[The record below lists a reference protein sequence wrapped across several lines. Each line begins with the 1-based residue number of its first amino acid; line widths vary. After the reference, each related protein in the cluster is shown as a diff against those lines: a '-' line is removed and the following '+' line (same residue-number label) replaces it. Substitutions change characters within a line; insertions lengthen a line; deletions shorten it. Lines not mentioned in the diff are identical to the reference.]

1 MFLVETENKVSD
13 FRKITCAVH
22 QGPILRPFCFIFMS
36 MICLKQ
42 KNEIFYCILIDDSYL
57 SYQHKD
63 IAEKKTQRRLCG
75 WSADNKLSI
84 HFRDYETKSILFA
97 SKQSAKNIRKLNI

>member
-22 QGPILRPFCFIFMS
+22 QGPILRP
-36 MICLKQ
+36 LKQ

-75 WSADNKLSI
+75 WSANNKLSI